1 MATLKEIALEAGVS
15 LSTVS
20 RVLNDDPTIS
30 VKNET
35 RHKILEVA
43 EQLEYKSTRKRKKQ
57 HEVAMNILAVYNYSQ
72 ENEVHDPYYLSIR
85 YGIEHQC
92 RKLNFNLQ
100 ESYGFDPECDTGSCS
115 GALLVGCASETL
127 LRQLKERFQ
136 HVVCI
141 DSRRFEGEVDC
152 VYTDLGRISR
162 QVVDLFIHEGYSK
175 LGFIG
180 GRDVGEV
187 ADEREEAFLSYGQKK
202 GVVSTLDVYRGEFS
216 SSAGYELAQAMIK
229 KSLPQAI
236 FVASDSIAIGV
247 LRALHESQIKVP
259 GDVALISVNDIPTAK
274 FTFPPL
280 STFRIHSEL
289 MGVQGV
295 NLLSEQVRE
304 ERDIPLTLTIPAQLK
319 RRGTTR

>member
-30 VKNET
+30 VRNET
-35 RHKILEVA
+35 RHKILAVA
-43 EQLEYKSTRKRKKQ
+43 EELQYTSTRKRKKSQ
-57 HEVAMNILAVYNYSQ
+57 EAALNILAVYNYSQ

-92 RKLNFNLQ
+92 KKLNFNLSG
-100 ESYGFDPECDTGSCS
+100 SYGFNPECDTSSYCGV
-115 GALLVGCASETL
+115 LLVGSASDTL
-127 LRQLKERFQ
+127 LQQLKERFQ

-141 DSRRFEGEVDC
+141 DSSRFEGEVDC
-152 VYTDLGRISR
+152 VYTDLTRISR
-162 QVVDLFIHEGYSK
+162 RVIDLFVNEGYSK

-180 GRDVGEV
+180 GRDVEAV
-187 ADEREEAFLSYGQKK
+187 TDEREEAFLSYGQKK
-202 GVVSTLDVYRGEFS
+202 GVVSPQGVYVGEFS
-216 SSAGYELAQAMIK
+216 SSSGYKLAQAMIK
-229 KSLPQAI
+229 QSLPEAI

-247 LRALHESQIKVP
+247 LRALHECQIKVP
-259 GDVALISVNDIPTAK
+259 GDVALISINDIPTAK

-304 ERDIPLTLTIPAQLK
+304 ERDIPLTLIIPAQLK
-319 RRGTTR
+319 NRGTTR